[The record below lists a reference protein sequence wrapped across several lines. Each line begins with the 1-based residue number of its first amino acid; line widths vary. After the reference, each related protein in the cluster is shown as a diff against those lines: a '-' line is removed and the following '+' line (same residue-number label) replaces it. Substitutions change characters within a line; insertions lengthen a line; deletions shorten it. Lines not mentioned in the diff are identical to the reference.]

1 MGGVWEG
8 QIRSVRSVLAAVL
21 KQHGESLNDQSLRAL
36 LVEVEEII
44 NSRPITCDNIG
55 DVLVHSIQCSY

>member
-8 QIRSVRSVLAAVL
+8 QIRSARSVLAAVL

-44 NSRPITCDNIG
+44 N
-55 DVLVHSIQCSY
+55 